1 MFEREKLV
9 ASSVRSA
16 AFVAGAVI
24 FAPFFA
30 FADSLP
36 AIPPQIKVTPGGAQ
50 LLMEGGGGFAF
61 TLTVTNISNQP
72 IGITSVA
79 VAFVKFDGPD
89 PTDRLMAITQTK
101 TTCPKNGLASNNNCT
116 FTFDVTPVG
125 TQGEE
130 NLDFGTTTAMFTVT
144 PNRGEAV
151 SANKDFLV
159 RDDHASTTTP
169 EPATWTLFAFGAL
182 GLAGLAQ
189 TRRKKTTGQSPR

>member
-1 MFEREKLV
+1 LV
-9 ASSVRSA
+9 TSSVRAA

-36 AIPPQIKVTPGGAQ
+36 AIPPQITVTSGAAQ

-61 TLTVTNISNQP
+61 TLTVTNTSNQP
-72 IGITSVA
+72 IGITSAA
-79 VAFVKFDGPD
+79 VVFVKFDGPD
-89 PTDRLMAITQTK
+89 PTDRLMAIAQTK

-144 PNRGEAV
+144 PNRGPAV

-159 RDDHASTTTP
+159 RDDHASTTP
-169 EPATWTLFAFGAL
+169 EPATLTLFGAGAL
-182 GLAGLAQ
+182 GLAALARL
-189 TRRKKTTGQSPR
+189 RRGYPRTT

>member
-1 MFEREKLV
+1 MFERGKLV
-9 ASSVRSA
+9 ASLVRVA
-16 AFVAGAVI
+16 AIVAGAVI
-24 FAPFFA
+24 FVPFCA
-30 FADSLP
+30 FADAVPALP
-36 AIPPQIKVTPGGAQ
+36 NQISVTPGAAQ

-61 TLTVTNISNQP
+61 TLTVRNISNQA
-72 IGITSVA
+72 IGITSAA
-79 VAFVKFDGPD
+79 VEFVKFDGPD

-125 TQGEE
+125 SGPEKE

-144 PNRGEAV
+144 PNRGPAV

-159 RDDHASTTTP
+159 RDDNASTP
-169 EPATWTLFAFGAL
+169 EPATLTLFTFGAL